1 MVNFLKILNLD
12 KMFLPLN
19 RQRYYLRLP
28 SQDYSWSEYQQRIQP
43 QQIWSN
49 QQQTLKTTN
58 MIEPTTNNK
67 KQIWSNQQQTIK
79 KTNMIEPTTNNNKK
93 WLNQQQ
99 TLKKQIWSNQQQ
111 TLKNNKYDQTNNK
124 H

>member
-49 QQQTLKTTN
+49 QQQTLKTSIMIEPTTNNKKTN

-67 KQIWSNQQQTIK
+67 KNDW
-79 KTNMIEPTTNNNKK
+79 
-93 WLNQQQ
+93 
-99 TLKKQIWSNQQQ
+99 
-111 TLKNNKYDQTNNK
+111 TNNK